1 MLCLPQFSQAFR
13 DNIEGI
19 RHHPTRNNST
29 LKGLKRPNTGLAHQ
43 LDAEMVPA
51 LRHRISPYPTQLPNN
66 PPLA

>member
-1 MLCLPQFSQAFR
+1 
-13 DNIEGI
+13 
-19 RHHPTRNNST
+19 

-51 LRHRISPYPTQLPNN
+51 LRHRISPYPTQSPNN